1 MGRLLTR
8 LSVNSETKKKIGRPK
23 KHKPL
28 GRPPKPVELVPV
40 ADIDKLKYDIRQ
52 EVKHELEEARQKK
65 KSEQRELVREV
76 ARVAYIDR
84 IPILAAIV
92 DAEESSNRDKI
103 SAMSELAKV
112 SGLYQMD
119 ITSDGKKLETNAIMV
134 RFIEA
139 PVLSDDD
146 PDDYIDGEV
155 VDVNH

>member
-1 MGRLLTR
+1 
-8 LSVNSETKKKIGRPK
+8 
-23 KHKPL
+23 
-28 GRPPKPVELVPV
+28 VELVPV